1 MFTYSLTATPPAHLM
16 SSSLSPPDS
25 SGDKPAKPI
34 SISTQIRR
42 YSWAMGLA
50 VVALTLMLLYLQSG
64 LQAGLSVLQ
73 DDFMPRWQTAQRLQ
87 GDAHHVSVKAVQ
99 LTLAFTLGELRS
111 IHEELDDQIR
121 ALEASLQAVVKPIAN
136 TELARNLTMAAG
148 DFRRVAE
155 ALAEAVR
162 LRVTSAIATTREQ
175 MDRERRR
182 ERDLARLMGDHV
194 VKLANY
200 TGTLAADIDIAF
212 AAHRQ
217 DLLRRLCLQGLF
229 IGLAGLLIGVLIWQQ
244 FRLLDHRLIHRI
256 KALEADMAKTDLD
269 QTLLAHR
276 AETDEIDA
284 MRNEL
289 AGLLSRLT
297 DQNAQLERLAT
308 TDSLTGLA
316 NRRCLFERLGQEVY
330 RARRYNTALSLL
342 LFDLDHF
349 KRINDGWGHAVGDH
363 VLREIARET
372 LQLLRRT
379 DTAGRYGGEEFVVLL
394 PETDLAEAMA
404 MAHRLNREISRKVIA
419 PEHGSPLVVTVS
431 VGVATL
437 APAESGEELVQRA
450 DRALY
455 RAKQAGRD
463 RVEATNPL
471 ADSSRQE
478 MEKNYEFKG

>member
-1 MFTYSLTATPPAHLM
+1 M

-25 SGDKPAKPI
+25 HGDKPAKPI
-34 SISTQIRR
+34 SISTQFRR
-42 YSWAMGLA
+42 FSWAMGLA

-64 LQAGLSVLQ
+64 LLARLSVLQ

-99 LTLAFTLGELRS
+99 LTLALTLGELQS
-111 IHEELDDQIR
+111 MQEELDDQIR

-136 TELARNLTMAAG
+136 TELARNLTLAAG
-148 DFRRVAE
+148 DFRQVAE

-162 LRVTSAIATTREQ
+162 LRVTSAIAATREQ

-194 VKLANY
+194 VKLASY
-200 TGTLAADIDIAF
+200 TSTLAADIDIAF

-217 DLLRRLCLQGLF
+217 DLLRRLWLQGLL
-229 IGLAGLLIGVLIWQQ
+229 IGLAGLLSGVLIWRQ

-269 QTLLAHR
+269 PTLLAHR
-276 AETDEIDA
+276 AEIDEIDA

-289 AGLLSRLT
+289 AALLKRLT
-297 DQNAQLERLAT
+297 AQHTELERLAT
-308 TDSLTGLA
+308 TDSLTGLG
-316 NRRCLFERLGQEVY
+316 NRRFLFERLGQEVY
-330 RARRYNTALSLL
+330 RARRYHTPLSLL
-342 LFDLDHF
+342 LFDIDHF

-372 LQLLRRT
+372 HQSLRKA
-379 DTAGRYGGEEFVVLL
+379 DTAGRYGGEEFIVLL
-394 PETDLAEAMA
+394 PETDLAEAVA
-404 MAHRLNREISRKVIA
+404 LAHRLNREISRKVIK
-419 PEHGSPLVVTVS
+419 PERGSPILVTVS

-450 DRALY
+450 DQALY

-463 RVEATNPL
+463 RVEAAITP
-471 ADSSRQE
+471 ADPA
-478 MEKNYEFKG
+478 YP